1 MGLWFVISVFAMS
14 FIEYF
19 VHRYMM
25 HKRVLHRWIYKG
37 VPGLGT
43 VFMNHAVLHH
53 GKYYKV
59 FNHEDDPAGRTI
71 SIRLD
76 LWIGVVGAI
85 LLGVALY
92 PLSPVAGP
100 VLLTVVLLHH
110 LAWNLIHEEMHNP
123 RPRWFSRNR
132 FFKFFARY
140 HWMHHEYPSKNYNVI
155 LPCADFVFGRHAR
168 PSARDRVK
176 MRAIGL
182 YPVSGRERYKPKEL
196 AKV

>member
-1 MGLWFVISVFAMS
+1 MNILWWIVLWFLISCFAMS

-19 VHRYMM
+19 VHRYLM

-37 VPGLGT
+37 IPGLGT
-43 VFMNHAVLHH
+43 VFQNHAVLHH

-59 FNHEDDPAGRTI
+59 FNHEEDPVGRKI

-76 LWIGVVGAI
+76 LWISVLGAI
-85 LLGVALY
+85 LVGIALY
-92 PLSPVAGP
+92 PITLIAGP

-123 RPRWFSRNR
+123 RPRWFGRTG

-140 HWMHHEYPSKNYNVI
+140 HWMHHAYPGKNYNVI
-155 LPCADFVFGRHAR
+155 LPCADFFFGKHAR
-168 PSARDRVK
+168 PTAKDRVN

-182 YPVSGRERYKPKEL
+182 
-196 AKV
+196 